1 MSRPEWFQGPL
12 PLVNRRMKYVRKIL
26 YLRNY
31 SNPRNCIREISRCGG
46 RPVRVLPHLGIIVG
60 EFARKEGP
68 YSLEGHP
75 DVAHWEYDSRVT
87 ITDPIAGDI
96 TEGTTEGLP
105 WGIQDVEAS
114 RVWPYTKGRG
124 IKVAVIDTGVANDHP
139 AVQKNYSGGV
149 NILSPMFT
157 PYDYNGH
164 GTHVAATIAG
174 RATDLNVVGVA
185 PRVHIYGVKAFNRKG
200 SANLSDLLS
209 AINWCIEN
217 RMDVVNMSFGMPK
230 VSDTL
235 HEAIRTA
242 HRQGI
247 TMVAAA
253 GNQGNSGNVDYPA
266 RFDETIGVTAVSKDG
281 RLAAFSNVG
290 DGVDLAAPGDKITS
304 AWLNGTTREMSG
316 TSMAVPHVS
325 GTAALL
331 LYLRPDLKPDHIRRI
346 MVESTIPVQE
356 NRSYGKVSSF
366 QSVQLL
372 ARHMGRFIP

>member
-1 MSRPEWFQGPL
+1 MVS
-12 PLVNRRMKYVRKIL
+12 RRMKYIRKIM
-26 YLRNY
+26 YLGNHG
-31 SNPRNCIREISRCGG
+31 NPRSCIREINRCGG
-46 RPVRVLPHLGIIVG
+46 RPVRFLPHLGIIVG
-60 EFARKEGP
+60 EFVRKEGP

-75 DVAHWEYDSRVT
+75 DVAHWEYDSQVK
-87 ITDPIAGDI
+87 ITDPIAGEI
-96 TEGTTEGLP
+96 TEGTMEGIP

-124 IKVAVIDTGVANDHP
+124 IKVAVIDTGIADDHP
-139 AVQKNYSGGV
+139 AIQKNYSGGV

-174 RATDLNVVGVA
+174 RATDLNIVGVA

-217 RMDVVNMSFGMPK
+217 KMDVVNMSFGMPK

-235 HEAIRTA
+235 HEAIRVA
-242 HRQGI
+242 HRRGI

-304 AWLNGTTREMSG
+304 AWLNGTIREMSG

-331 LYLRPDLKPDHIRRI
+331 LYLRRDLKPDHMRRI
-346 MVESTIPVQE
+346 MVESTIPIQE
-356 NRSYGKVSSF
+356 NRNYGKVSSF
-366 QSVQLL
+366 QSVQFL
-372 ARHMGRFIP
+372 ARQMGRFIP